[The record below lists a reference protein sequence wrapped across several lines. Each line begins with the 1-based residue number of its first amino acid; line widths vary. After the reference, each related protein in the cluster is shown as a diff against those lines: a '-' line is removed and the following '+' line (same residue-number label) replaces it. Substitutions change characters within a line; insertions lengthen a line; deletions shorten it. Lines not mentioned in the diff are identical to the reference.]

1 MILSREVAMQIR
13 ELVRKEEIE
22 QAMELAWSVFQEFEA
37 PDYSEAGSK
46 EFHRSIHDRQFLDT
60 LRVYG
65 AFQQNAL
72 IGTIATCNH
81 GTHIALFFV
90 SGRFHRR
97 GIGKALFAQA
107 CQENFSGKMTVN
119 SSPFAVP
126 VYHQLGFK
134 DSDNEQVV
142 NGLRFT
148 PMECML

>member
-1 MILSREVAMQIR
+1 M
-13 ELVRKEEIE
+13 
-22 QAMELAWSVFQEFEA
+22 
-37 PDYSEAGSK
+37 
-46 EFHRSIHDRQFLDT
+46 
-60 LRVYG
+60 
-65 AFQQNAL
+65 
-72 IGTIATCNH
+72 
-81 GTHIALFFV
+81 

-148 PMECML
+148 PMECMNDLITVLEQIVSESESPSE